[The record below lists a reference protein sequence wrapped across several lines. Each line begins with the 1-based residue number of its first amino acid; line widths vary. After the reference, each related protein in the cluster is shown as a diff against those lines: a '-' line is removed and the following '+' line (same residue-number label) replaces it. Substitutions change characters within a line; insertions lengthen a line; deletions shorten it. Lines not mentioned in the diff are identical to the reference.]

1 MLGTAHT
8 AILAHMHLVLI
19 SGLSGSGK
27 SIALKVLED
36 ADYYCVDNLPSQLLP
51 QLVEQLDQQGYR
63 KVGVVIDS
71 RGGDSVAK
79 LPPQLDTLRTRNLEL
94 QLLFLDA
101 QDDTLIKRYSETR
114 RRHPLASDRLTLTEA
129 IAEERVHL
137 AGLSAIAHHMDTT
150 VLKPAALREWVRQ
163 FVATDDM
170 AEPCQGLALLFESF
184 GFKNGIPLDADLVFD
199 VRCLPNP
206 YYEASLRTLT
216 GRDEQVISFL
226 EAEAEVLRMRQDIA
240 GFVRAW
246 LPAYIRDSRNYLTV
260 AIGCTGGQ
268 HRSVYLAERLGREF
282 RSSARVLV
290 RHRELPPPMLSTL
303 DIS

>member
-1 MLGTAHT
+1 
-8 AILAHMHLVLI
+8 MHLVLI

-206 YYEASLRTLT
+206 HYDPALRPLT
-216 GRDEQVISFL
+216 GRD
-226 EAEAEVLRMRQDIA
+226 AEVIRFLDAQPEVARMEADLRRFIGD
-240 GFVRAW
+240 W
-246 LPAYIRDSRNYLTV
+246 LPAYVRDNRSYLTV
-260 AIGCTGGQ
+260 GIGCTGGQ
-268 HRSVYLAERLGREF
+268 HRSVYLAERLAAHF
-282 RSSARVLV
+282 RGTARVLV
-290 RHRELPPPMLSTL
+290 RHRTL
-303 DIS
+303 IE

>member
-1 MLGTAHT
+1 VAARTV
-8 AILAHMHLVLI
+8 ILAHMHLVLI

-51 QLVEQLDQQGYR
+51 QLVAQLDAQGYH

-79 LPPQLDTLRTRNLEL
+79 LPPQLDALRARDLEL

-137 AGLSAIAHHMDTT
+137 AGLSAIAHHMDTS
-150 VLKPAALREWVRQ
+150 VLKPSSLREWVRQ
-163 FVATDDM
+163 FVATDDD
-170 AEPCQGLALLFESF
+170 ADPRHGLALLFESF

-206 YYEASLRTLT
+206 YYEVNLRALT
-216 GRDEQVISFL
+216 GRDLQVVSFL
-226 EAEAEVLRMRQDIA
+226 EAEPEVLRMRNDIA

-246 LPAYIRDSRNYLTV
+246 LPAYVRDSRNYLTV

-290 RHRELPPPMLSTL
+290 RHRELAPPPMAAL
-303 DIS
+303 DIP

>member
-1 MLGTAHT
+1 LLGTAHT

-290 RHRELPPPMLSTL
+290 RHRELPPPMLGTL